1 MKKRSVISS
10 QLLILRLFKLIAQTT
25 MYEAL
30 NIAFIIF
37 HTGLI
42 FFNLFGWIW
51 KATRRLNLI
60 TLSLTAFSW
69 IILGIWYGFGYC
81 FCTDWHWQVRRELGY
96 TDMPNSYIK
105 FLVDLWTG
113 IEVSAYT
120 VDLWTGILFVVALAA
135 SLCVNFKK

>member
-1 MKKRSVISS
+1 
-10 QLLILRLFKLIAQTT
+10 

>member
-1 MKKRSVISS
+1 M
-10 QLLILRLFKLIAQTT
+10 
-25 MYEAL
+25 
-30 NIAFIIF
+30 
-37 HTGLI
+37 
-42 FFNLFGWIW
+42 FGWIW
-51 KATRRLNLI
+51 KSTRRLNLI
-60 TLSLTAFSW
+60 TLLLTAFSW